1 MFSMFNLVFQFLLPT
16 AQKRRGILLN
26 HHYEALDCPYYVIC
40 KTHVVKISSSPNG
53 EYIPLDV
60 GVSCVLSI
68 VMRELSRFR
77 KWDNIA

>member
-1 MFSMFNLVFQFLLPT
+1 MVFLFFQFLLPT
-16 AQKRRGILLN
+16 AHKKDVEFCF
-26 HHYEALDCPYYVIC
+26 HHYEALDCPDYVIS
-40 KTHVVKISSSPNG
+40 KTHVVKIYSSSKG